1 MVGMRLNRLTL
12 VFLACG
18 ALGCGGEALR
28 ANRWQR
34 AALSAQEA
42 SALVADNFRLAA
54 AQYDHLL
61 SRIAFKDGLPRSLGA
76 DGSLRL
82 VPPSDWTSGFFP
94 GALWYLYEFT
104 RDEKWQALARR
115 YTGQLEMQQW
125 NKGTHDTGFMMY
137 CSYGNAY
144 RLTGDAH
151 DLPILLQTAR
161 SLSSRFLTTVGCL
174 RSWDWG
180 PWKYPVI
187 IDNMMNLELLYF
199 AARQGAERM
208 FADLA
213 NSHARRT
220 DQNHFREDG
229 SSFHVVDYHPQ
240 DGAVLSRGTHQ
251 GYADSSAWARGQ
263 AWGLYGFTMA
273 FRETGDPAYL
283 QRARKAADFILGNPH
298 LPEDL
303 VPYWD
308 HDAPGLP
315 DAPRD
320 ASAAA
325 ITCSAL
331 YELGALLGADGVS
344 YLDAADRLLMS
355 LSGPD
360 YRASAGENG
369 GFILKHCV
377 GNWPEH
383 SEIDVPLSYA
393 DYYFLEANLRRLRLG
408 QQAFAVGS
416 GSLF

>member
-1 MVGMRLNRLTL
+1 M
-12 VFLACG
+12 FLERVCLYTATIS
-18 ALGCGGEALR
+18 AFS
-28 ANRWQR
+28 
-34 AALSAQEA
+34 AASFEILSF
-42 SALVADNFRLAA
+42 SFL
-54 AQYDHLL
+54 
-61 SRIAFKDGLPRSLGA
+61 
-76 DGSLRL
+76 
-82 VPPSDWTSGFFP
+82 
-94 GALWYLYEFT
+94 
-104 RDEKWQALARR
+104 
-115 YTGQLEMQQW
+115 
-125 NKGTHDTGFMMY
+125 
-137 CSYGNAY
+137 
-144 RLTGDAH
+144 
-151 DLPILLQTAR
+151 
-161 SLSSRFLTTVGCL
+161 SLSSLSF
-174 RSWDWG
+174 SA
-180 PWKYPVI
+180 
-187 IDNMMNLELLYF
+187 F
-199 AARQGAERM
+199 SAATCI
-208 FADLA
+208 LA
-213 NSHARRT
+213 V
-220 DQNHFREDG
+220 F
-229 SSFHVVDYHPQ
+229 
-240 DGAVLSRGTHQ
+240 
-251 GYADSSAWARGQ
+251 DSSAWARGQ